1 MSLRFNRLTRTAIRA
16 LSVGAR
22 INEHGITVE
31 RLSNGDCRY
40 SINIM
45 VDGQRIHRVIGR
57 ESEGV
62 TREQAERAIES
73 FRTKAREGRLDLPT
87 GRKTHRTFREA
98 GEEYLQNLEDTLH
111 RGVKGFEDL
120 PNKRR
125 HIQSHLIPYFKD
137 QRADKITDFAVQ
149 HFARQRME
157 AGAKLATVNR
167 ELSTLSHMMNRM
179 VQWKWIRSD
188 DRPKIAKGEEKR
200 KKIVILSPANQAALM
215 RGGIGDQDPATWL
228 FIAFGLNTAMRH
240 SEILRVRWDEI
251 DFANNRIDIPQAKA
265 GQRVQPITTSLR
277 TMLENERKRRDDKD
291 GYIFS
296 HRRHRGN
303 TPYRKSMARQFERAV
318 LRAGLEPDK
327 VTPHVMRHTA
337 ITSLVQAG
345 IDLPTIQRISGHKTL
360 AMVMRYVHLAD
371 DHIDTAIAS
380 LDTGMFD
387 EITHELHT
395 QGNQGRPTRAKIV
408 AISSGKTAR

>member
-1 MSLRFNRLTRTAIRA
+1 MALRFQRLTRPAIRG
-16 LSVGAR
+16 LSIGGR
-22 INEHGITVE
+22 IAEHGIIAE
-31 RLSNGDCRY
+31 RLRTGDIRY
-40 SINIM
+40 AVNVMI
-45 VDGQRIHRVIGR
+45 DGQRVHRVIGR

-62 TREQAERAIES
+62 TREQAERAVES

-98 GEEYLQNLEDTLH
+98 GEAYLQNLEDTLLP
-111 RGVKGFEDL
+111 GVKGYQDL
-120 PNKRR
+120 PNKKR
-125 HIQSHLIPYFKD
+125 HIRAQLIPYFKD
-137 QRADKITDFAVQ
+137 QRAEKISDFAIQ
-149 HFARQRME
+149 HFARQRLE

-179 VQWKWIRSD
+179 VQWKWIRAG
-188 DRPKIAKGEEKR
+188 DRPTIAKGEEDR
-200 KKIVILSPANQAALM
+200 KKIVILSGANQSALM

-240 SEILRVRWDEI
+240 TEILRVRWDEI
-251 DFANNRIDIPQAKA
+251 DFESSRLQIPNAKA
-265 GQRVQPITTSLR
+265 GQRVQPITSSLCA
-277 TMLENERKRRDDKD
+277 MLENERKSRDDKI
-291 GYIFS
+291 GFVFP
-296 HRRHRGN
+296 HRRQGGK
-303 TPYRKSMARQFERAV
+303 TPYRKNMGRQFERAV
-318 LRAGLEPDK
+318 IRAGLDPAK

-371 DHIDTAIAS
+371 DHIDTAIAA

-387 EITHELHT
+387 EITPELHS
-395 QGNQGRPTRAKIV
+395 QGNISSTSRAKVV
-408 AISSGKTAR
+408 AISSGKTKR

>member
-1 MSLRFNRLTRTAIRA
+1 MAVRFQRLTRPAIRSMA
-16 LSVGAR
+16 IGSR
-22 INEHGITVE
+22 IAEHGIIAE
-31 RLSNGDCRY
+31 RLRTGDIRY
-40 SINIM
+40 AVNVMI
-45 VDGQRIHRVIGR
+45 DGQRVHRVIGR

-62 TREQAERAIES
+62 TREQAERAVES
-73 FRTKAREGRLDLPT
+73 FRTKAREGRLDLPN

-98 GEEYLQNLEDTLH
+98 GEAYLQNLVDTLH
-111 RGVKGFEDL
+111 PGVKGFHDL
-120 PNKRR
+120 PNKKR
-125 HIQSHLIPYFKD
+125 HIRAQLIPYFKD

-149 HFARQRME
+149 HFARQRLE
-157 AGAKLATVNR
+157 SGTKLATVNR

-179 VQWKWIRSD
+179 VQWKWIRAD

-200 KKIVILSPANQAALM
+200 KKIEILTPDNQSALL

-251 DFANNRIDIPQAKA
+251 DFENSRIDIPQAKA
-265 GQRVQPITTSLR
+265 GQRVQPITNSLR
-277 TMLENERKRRDDKD
+277 KMLEDERKSRDDKD
-291 GYIFS
+291 GYIFP
-296 HRRHRGN
+296 HRRHGGN

-318 LRAGLEPDK
+318 IRAGLKPAK

-395 QGNQGRPTRAKIV
+395 QGNQGRPARAEIV
-408 AISSGKTAR
+408 AISSGKTTR